1 MQTIKRQVQAN
12 GYTISQ
18 VVRFGRKF
26 DFEWRHVIRSGKPT
40 IKFNEVDGMTV
51 LNAALCQT
59 KQAAPKPK
67 PVEKP

>member
-1 MQTIKRQVQAN
+1 MRTFETRLRAN
-12 GYTISQ
+12 GWTIYQ

-51 LNAALCQT
+51 VNAALCQT
-59 KQAAPKPK
+59 KQAAPKPM